1 LKESLNLQPSFII
14 EQRIHFHRFLYNMLI
29 SRINIILCL
38 ALIMLSNSLAAG
50 TTTSKPLLPNSY
62 VLIGEANSKENHFK
76 VQLTT
81 QNNETLQINQF
92 QQWIVEIKDLTGN
105 AIYPARIGISGGMP
119 AHGHGL
125 PTQPQVTDYLGNG
138 RYLIEGI
145 KLNMDGNWI
154 IQFRIVTPTL
164 QDTATISIDVNY

>member
-1 LKESLNLQPSFII
+1 
-14 EQRIHFHRFLYNMLI
+14 MLI
-29 SRINIILCL
+29 SRINIFLCF
-38 ALIMLSNSLAAG
+38 ALVILSNSLAAG
-50 TTTSKPLLPNSY
+50 TATSKPLLSNDA

-76 VQLTT
+76 VRLTT

-92 QQWIVEIKDLTGN
+92 QPLIIEIKDFTGN

-125 PTQPQVTDYLGNG
+125 PTQPEVTDYLGNG
-138 RYLIEGI
+138 QYLIEGM

-154 IQFRIVTPTL
+154 FQFRIATPSL